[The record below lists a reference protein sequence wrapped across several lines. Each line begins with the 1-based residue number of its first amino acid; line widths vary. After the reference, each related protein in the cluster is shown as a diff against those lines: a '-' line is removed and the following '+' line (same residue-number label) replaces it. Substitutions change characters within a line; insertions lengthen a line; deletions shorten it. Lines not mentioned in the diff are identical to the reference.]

1 MTPRTLTRRELNR
14 AILQRQLLLRR
25 ESVPAMDVVE
35 RLVGMQ
41 AQVPTDPY
49 TALWSRITD
58 FEPAELAADVEER
71 RVVRAV
77 MLMRTT
83 IHLVSA
89 RDCLEIRP
97 LIQPVVERQWR
108 YSPFAK
114 ALAGLDIDEV
124 LAAGLALLAE
134 RPQTAGAIG
143 KRLAER
149 WPDRDP
155 SSLGHAVRWLV
166 PMVQI
171 PPRGVWGRGG
181 QPVLETVERWLGAP
195 LSKYPS
201 LDDLV
206 LRYLAA
212 FGPATAKDASIWSWL
227 TGLGEVMERLRPRLV
242 TYRDEAGRELFDVPD
257 VALPDPETPAPVRL
271 LPEFDNLLLS
281 HDDRSRMADP
291 AYRGGPWWHG
301 SLLVDGFL
309 AGTWRPE
316 RRPGGMT
323 LRIGLYRPLTD
334 PELTDVQAEAAR
346 LVAFL
351 VPGGEADVQVV
362 DTDRAD

>member
-1 MTPRTLTRRELNR
+1 MTPRVLSRRELNR
-14 AILQRQLLLRR
+14 SILARQLLLER
-25 ESVPAMDVVE
+25 EPASALEVVE

-49 TALWSRITD
+49 TGLWSRID
-58 FEPAELAADVEER
+58 RFDPLELSRDLEGR
-71 RVVRAV
+71 RAVRMV

-89 RDCLEIRP
+89 RDALELRP

-114 ALAGLDIDEV
+114 ALAGIEVNEV
-124 LAAGLALLAE
+124 LAAGLALLEE
-134 RPQTAGAIG
+134 RPRTGGDVG

-155 SSLGHAVRWLV
+155 ASLGHAVRWLV
-166 PMVQI
+166 PVVQV
-171 PPRGVWGRGG
+171 PPRGLWGRGG
-181 QPVLETVERWLGAP
+181 QPVLETAERWIGAP
-195 LSKYPS
+195 LADAPS

-212 FGPATAKDASIWSWL
+212 FGPATAKDASTWSWL
-227 TGLGEVMERLRPRLV
+227 TGLGEVLERLRPRLR
-242 TYRDEAGRELFDVPD
+242 TFRDEAGRELFDLPD
-257 VALPDPETPAPVRL
+257 APLPDPDTPAPVRF

-281 HDDRSRMADP
+281 HDDRSRLGSIDL
-291 AYRGGPWWHG
+291 RGRPWWHG

-309 AGTWRPE
+309 AGTWRAD
-316 RRPGGMT
+316 RRPGGRT
-323 LRIGLYRPLTD
+323 VRIGLYRRLTD
-334 PELTDVQAEAAR
+334 AELADVEAEATR
-346 LVAFL
+346 LLAFL
-351 VPGGEADVQVV
+351 APGGEHEIEVVELLAAD
-362 DTDRAD
+362 

>member
-1 MTPRTLTRRELNR
+1 
-14 AILQRQLLLRR
+14 
-25 ESVPAMDVVE
+25 
-35 RLVGMQ
+35 
-41 AQVPTDPY
+41 
-49 TALWSRITD
+49 
-58 FEPAELAADVEER
+58 
-71 RVVRAV
+71 

-97 LIQPVVERQWR
+97 IIQPVVERQWR

-124 LAAGLALLAE
+124 LDAGLALLAE

-171 PPRGVWGRGG
+171 PPRGLWGRGG

-195 LSKYPS
+195 LSKKPS

-212 FGPATAKDASIWSWL
+212 FGPATAKDFGVWSWL
-227 TGLGEVMERLRPRLV
+227 TGIGEVVERLRPRLV

-257 VALPDPETPAPVRL
+257 MALPDPKRPLRCGCSPSSTTSCCRTTTAAAWAISTSAAGPGGTARCSWTGSSPAPGV
-271 LPEFDNLLLS
+271 PS
-281 HDDRSRMADP
+281 AD
-291 AYRGGPWWHG
+291 
-301 SLLVDGFL
+301 L
-309 AGTWRPE
+309 E
-316 RRPGGMT
+316 
-323 LRIGLYRPLTD
+323 
-334 PELTDVQAEAAR
+334 E
-346 LVAFL
+346 
-351 VPGGEADVQVV
+351 
-362 DTDRAD
+362 